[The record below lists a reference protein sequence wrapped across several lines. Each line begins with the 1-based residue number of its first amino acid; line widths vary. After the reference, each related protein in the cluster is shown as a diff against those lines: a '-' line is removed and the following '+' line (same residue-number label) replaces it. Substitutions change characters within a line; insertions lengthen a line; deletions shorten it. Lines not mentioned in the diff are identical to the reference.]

1 MKFLVVSMRL
11 WQLLARRFVRSF
23 AHSVVRKVRSLP
35 CDVSFWLF
43 GFVTVTLTDTSKRRG
58 GHGCQR
64 QQQLRF
70 RYYRSYRLFYC
81 QSCYCFFFFCCC
93 WCCLILATVVLKQS
107 YYYFLS
113 LPFPLFVHSI
123 DGVFVAC
130 LVLRE

>member
-1 MKFLVVSMRL
+1 MEFLVVSMRL
-11 WQLLARRFVRSF
+11 WQLLARNFVRSF
-23 AHSVVRKVRSLP
+23 AHSVVRTFVLPLP

-43 GFVTVTLTDTSKRRG
+43 GFVTVILTDTSKRRG

-81 QSCYCFFFFCCC
+81 QSCYYFFCC

-113 LPFPLFVHSI
+113 LPFPLFFVHSI

-130 LVLRE
+130 LVLRG